1 MQKMVSHAQ
10 MPRCPEMVSQTPEI
24 KIHYFEDC
32 KNKQLF
38 VLKILKSSAAFGS
51 KIVKKQ
57 YCFFIKNREKTVPM
71 FYVFFF
77 IIFHRGLLLFPK
89 LTKSS
94 TAFAVKIEQK
104 QY

>member
-10 MPRCPEMVSQTPEI
+10 IGPQTPEI

-77 IIFHRGLLLFPK
+77 IIFGKVAYSLDLDIILK
-89 LTKSS
+89 
-94 TAFAVKIEQK
+94 KIV
-104 QY
+104 